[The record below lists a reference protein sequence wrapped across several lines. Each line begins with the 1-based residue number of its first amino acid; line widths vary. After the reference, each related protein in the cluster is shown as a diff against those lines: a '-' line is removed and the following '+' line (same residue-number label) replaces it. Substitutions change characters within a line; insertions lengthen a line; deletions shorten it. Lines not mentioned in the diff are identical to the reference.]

1 MCGWQAKR
9 LDYSTDFRKGL
20 KDVLLSPVGTVTV
33 RAMVKEVGPEED
45 ELPQKKLKTEYE
57 AMMLELAQLRD
68 IKQVH
73 EKLIEAQHQK
83 IEALQADAQPQN
95 IFGCAADAT
104 PSFGNEEHLA
114 WQLKAAAEELDF
126 SNFFPSR

>member
-83 IEALQADAQPQN
+83 IEALQANAQP
-95 IFGCAADAT
+95 IAFDYC
-104 PSFGNEEHLA
+104 L
-114 WQLKAAAEELDF
+114 
-126 SNFFPSR
+126 